1 MKKVLGGCLALVLIA
16 VVALGLALFYGYRAA
31 RPMIDNARAML
42 EQGREMAAMSDRV
55 TNRADYV
62 PPATGEL
69 SEDQVQRL
77 LAVHAQVR
85 QALGPRWS
93 ELQARAT
100 AVEQKAREGGRD
112 LSVTD
117 VGAILTE
124 FGGLLREARRAH
136 VDAMNAQAFSNR
148 EYSWVRLRVFE
159 AAGLEVAHG
168 IDWSSLEDL
177 IKKGSDQSGVPV
189 PPVTLPEVP
198 EKNRELVKPHLAALR
213 EWMPLALF
221 GF

>member
-1 MKKVLGGCLALVLIA
+1 MKKVLGGCLALVLIG

-31 RPMIDNARAML
+31 RPMIDNARGML
-42 EQGREMAAMSDRV
+42 EQGREMAALSDRV
-55 TNRADYV
+55 TNKSDYV

-69 SEDQVQRL
+69 SDAQVRRL
-77 LAVHAQVR
+77 LAVHTHVR

-93 ELQARAT
+93 ELQTRAT
-100 AVEQKAREGGRD
+100 AVESKARQGGGD
-112 LSVTD
+112 LSFTEI
-117 VGAILTE
+117 GAMLSE

-136 VDAMNAQAFSNR
+136 VDALNAEAFSNR
-148 EYSWVRLRVFE
+148 EYTWVRLRVFE
-159 AAGLEVAHG
+159 AAGLEVARG

-177 IKKGSDQSGVPV
+177 IKKGSEQSGVPV
-189 PPVTLPEVP
+189 PPVSLPDVP
-198 EKNRELVKPHLAALR
+198 EKNRELVKAHIAELK